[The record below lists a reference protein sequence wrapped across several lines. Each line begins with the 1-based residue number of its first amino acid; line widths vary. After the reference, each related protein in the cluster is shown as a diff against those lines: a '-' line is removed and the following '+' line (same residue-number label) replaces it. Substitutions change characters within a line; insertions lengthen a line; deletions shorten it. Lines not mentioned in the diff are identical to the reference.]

1 MAQKIHILRPQ
12 SITPIGRYVDHRRA
26 TPGDAEVQLAF
37 ACVLLYREREYRAF
51 YSSTWRPDR
60 LPAAGEHGPFAPY
73 GLTEA
78 AAEVIAT
85 TIRGIWGRSGAAA
98 PHLPEDLFG
107 LKEEALAGLS
117 AALRPIK
124 THAFANLV
132 VSRLQRDLCQYEEAF
147 DRAMSALSLGV
158 DAAMGFALAWD
169 AVCLTISGGGE
180 DGRAQAEAL
189 ERQARSALR
198 RKGKS
203 SHRWQTSGL
212 ERFDDKIRQHALK
225 ARLDF
230 EGESFSRYLST
241 EAEFFERERLD
252 ALQGFDEAKV
262 PADLRDLI
270 PVAQRFGIGDD
281 VHRGQVIRKTRVTER
296 KAVAA
301 AVGSRAQ
308 RVQGW
313 LDSLGEPPYGT
324 EAACF
329 FWFLEALEEMVT

>member
-12 SITPIGRYVDHRRA
+12 SITPIGRYIDHRRGA
-26 TPGDAEVQLAF
+26 PGDADVQLAF
-37 ACVLLYREREYRAF
+37 ASVLLYREREYRAF
-51 YSSTWRPDR
+51 HGSSWRPDH
-60 LPAAGEHGPFAPY
+60 LPAAGEDGPFAPY

-78 AAEVIAT
+78 AAGVIAK
-85 TIRGIWGRSGAAA
+85 TIRGIWGIEAAA
-98 PHLPEDLFG
+98 PDLPEDLFG

-117 AALRPIK
+117 AAIRPIEA
-124 THAFANLV
+124 HAFATLV
-132 VSRLQRDLCQYEEAF
+132 VSRLQRDLRLYEDAF
-147 DRAMSALSLGV
+147 DRAMRALSLGI
-158 DAAMGFALAWD
+158 DAGMGFALAWD
-169 AVCLTISGGGE
+169 AVCLTIARGGE
-180 DGRAQAEAL
+180 VGRARAEAL

-198 RKGKS
+198 AKGKS
-203 SHRWQTSGL
+203 ALRWQTSGL
-212 ERFDDKIRQHALK
+212 ERFDEKIRQHALK
-225 ARLDF
+225 TRLDF

-241 EAEFFERERLD
+241 EAEFCEQARLD

-281 VHRGQVIRKTRVTER
+281 VCRGQVIRKTRVADR
-296 KAVAA
+296 KAVAS
-301 AVGSRAQ
+301 AVGSRAE
-308 RVQGW
+308 RIQGW